1 MGSVN
6 LQLAETE
13 KQSVIERQ
21 EAGMDVDRVQHQ
33 TGGQVLTIVGGRV
46 VSRGS
51 MSSGNQFPINGQ
63 QLMMQL
69 ESISSALGDLTVTP
83 GETHMETETVT
94 GSNGRSSRPDLAS
107 HKCQVSHW
115 F

>member
-1 MGSVN
+1 MG
-6 LQLAETE
+6 
-13 KQSVIERQ
+13 
-21 EAGMDVDRVQHQ
+21 AGGRDMDLDRVQHQ
-33 TGGQVLTIVGGRV
+33 TQGQVVTIVGGRV
-46 VSRGS
+46 VTRGS

-83 GETHMETETVT
+83 GETRMDTDTVI
-94 GSNGRSSRPDLAS
+94 GNSGCSSRPALAS